1 MTELKREIFNL
12 KEVKT
17 ISVYIGNAVR
27 WCGSMKKRPISTA
40 QEALDCLKAALFEW
54 GSKFNSDQT
63 EGRGLPKHL
72 VCNLIQPTERIDPN
86 EREDIRISA
95 KLFICKADTMF
106 VKEAVTRACLELG
119 ISQLDSVILA
129 VAALSEGHRP
139 TLEDLKP
146 YWKELEDLVQ
156 EQKIASIGVSDLDQ
170 EVLEALCQHTQV
182 RPSSLQVNL
191 ASCCV
196 IPPDLAAFA
205 NENNIQLLTHND
217 PADMLP
223 VGSFQDALCASLQD
237 PHDNE
242 WVPHWILRYSAVIKH
257 RGIIKSKGYM
267 VHAKKQVTQQQ

>member
-12 KEVKT
+12 EEVKT
-17 ISVYIGNAVR
+17 ISIYTGNAMR
-27 WCGSMKKRPISTA
+27 WYGSMKKCPTSTA
-40 QEALDCLKAALFEW
+40 QEVLDCLKAALFEW

-63 EGRGLPKHL
+63 EGKFYQGLPKHL

-95 KLFICKADTMF
+95 KLFICKSDSAF
-106 VKEAVTRACLELG
+106 VKEAVTRACLEQG
-119 ISQLDSVILA
+119 ISQLDSVTLA
-129 VAALSEGHRP
+129 VTPLSEGHQP

-156 EQKIASIGVSDLDQ
+156 EQKITSIGVSDLDQ
-170 EVLEALCQHTQV
+170 EVLEVLCQHAQV
-182 RPSSLQVNL
+182 RPSILQVNL

-217 PADMLP
+217 PADSESCGKVQTIIQL
-223 VGSFQDALCASLQD
+223 
-237 PHDNE
+237 N
-242 WVPHWILRYSAVIKH
+242 ISAWRFVSEIQ
-257 RGIIKSKGYM
+257 REMDIYL
-267 VHAKKQVTQQQ
+267 

>member
-40 QEALDCLKAALFEW
+40 QE
-54 GSKFNSDQT
+54 
-63 EGRGLPKHL
+63 GLPKHL

-217 PADMLP
+217 PAGLIHPDMLP